1 MYIGGSVIYEMSE
14 KNLIFWRYVFMM
26 YVLKGLALAGIVLT
40 VILLLKKTK
49 ELKSSTEKDPIT
61 GMTGQE
67 LWAFGMKHVVVTS
80 IIGFVANFLD
90 TLGIGSFAP
99 SSAAFKMTKS
109 VDDSLVPGTLNV
121 GDTIPV
127 CVEAFLF
134 IGIVE
139 MDILT
144 LVLMLVAAVLGSLVS
159 ASIVTKFDRKKVRY
173 TLFVGLFL
181 LATVILMKVF
191 SFGPFGTVGTA
202 LGLRGIKLVIAVV
215 LNFVLGA
222 LMSIGVGLYAPCM
235 AMVLALGMD
244 AGCAFPAMMGS
255 CAFLMAFG
263 NGPKFIKEA
272 KIDIVATWTQAIAGS
287 VGVFVA
293 YYLVKSLPL
302 ETLTKVIVVVVYFTA
317 FLYLKDA
324 IKKGSAA

>member
-1 MYIGGSVIYEMSE
+1 
-14 KNLIFWRYVFMM
+14 MM
-26 YVLKGLALAGIVLT
+26 YVLKGLSLLGIVLT
-40 VILLLKKTK
+40 LILLLKKTK
-49 ELKSSTEKDPIT
+49 ELKASTVKDEIT

-67 LWAFGMKHVVVTS
+67 LWAFGMKHVVITA

-134 IGIVE
+134 FGIVE

-144 LVLMLVAAVLGSLVS
+144 LILMLVAAVLGSLVS

-191 SFGPFGTVGTA
+191 AVGPFGTVGTA
-202 LGLRGIKLVIAVV
+202 LGLRGAKLVIATV

-302 ETLTKVIVVVVYFTA
+302 ATLTKIIVVVVYFTA

>member
-1 MYIGGSVIYEMSE
+1 MAMWI
-14 KNLIFWRYVFMM
+14 
-26 YVLKGLALAGIVLT
+26 LKGLSLAGIVLT
-40 VILLLKKTK
+40 LILLILKTK
-49 ELKSSTEKDPIT
+49 AIKNSTEKDAIT
-61 GMTGQE
+61 GMSGEE
-67 LWAFGMKHVVVTS
+67 LWAFGKKHWIVTA
-80 IIGFVANFLD
+80 IIGFVANFHD

-134 IGIVE
+134 FGIVD

-181 LATVILMKVF
+181 LATVILLKVF
-191 SFGPFGTVGTA
+191 NVPPFGTVGTA

-215 LNFVLGA
+215 GNFILGA

-235 AMVLALGMD
+235 AMVLALGMNST
-244 AGCAFPAMMGS
+244 CAFPAMMGS

-272 KIDIVATWTQAIAGS
+272 KIDIVATWTQAIGGTI
-287 VGVFVA
+287 GVFVA

-302 ETLTKVIVVVVYFTA
+302 DTLTKVIVVIVYLTA

>member
-1 MYIGGSVIYEMSE
+1 MAMWI
-14 KNLIFWRYVFMM
+14 
-26 YVLKGLALAGIVLT
+26 LKGLSLAGIALCA
-40 VILLLKKTK
+40 ILMAVKSIQIKK
-49 ELKSSTEKDPIT
+49 STEKDEVL
-61 GMTGQE
+61 GMTGEE
-67 LWAFGMKHVVVTS
+67 LWAFGKKKAIYTFIV
-80 IIGFVANFLD
+80 GFVANFLD

-99 SSAAFKMTKS
+99 SSAAFKLGKA
-109 VDDSLVPGTLNV
+109 VDDTLVPGTLNV

-134 IGIVE
+134 FGFVD

-144 LVLMLVAAVLGSLVS
+144 LVLMLVASVVG
-159 ASIVTKFDRKKVRY
+159 SIVMAGIVSKFDRKKVRY
-173 TLFVGLFL
+173 ALFVGLFL
-181 LATVILMKVF
+181 LATVIVLKVF
-191 SFGPFGTVGTA
+191 NVPPFGTTGTE
-202 LGLRGIKLVIAVV
+202 LGLRGGKLVIAVV
-215 LNFVLGA
+215 GNFIFGA

-263 NGPKFIKEA
+263 NGPKFIKEGRF
-272 KIDIVATWTQAIAGS
+272 DPVASWTQAIGGTI
-287 VGVFVA
+287 GVFVA
-293 YYLVKSLPL
+293 YLFVKSLPL
-302 ETLTKVIVVVVYFTA
+302 ATLTKVIVVVVYITA

>member
-1 MYIGGSVIYEMSE
+1 MAMWI
-14 KNLIFWRYVFMM
+14 
-26 YVLKGLALAGIVLT
+26 LKGLSLAGIVLT
-40 VILLLKKTK
+40 FILLVFKTK
-49 ELKSSTEKDPIT
+49 QIKNSTEKDPVT
-61 GMTGQE
+61 GMTGEE
-67 LWAFGMKHVVVTS
+67 LWAFGKKHWIVTA

-99 SSAAFKMTKS
+99 SSASFKMTKS
-109 VDDSLVPGTLNV
+109 VDDALVPGTLNV

-134 IGIVE
+134 FGLVD

-144 LVLMLVAAVLGSLVS
+144 LILMLVAAVLGSLVM
-159 ASIVTKFDRKKVRY
+159 ASVVTKFDRKKVRY
-173 TLFVGLFL
+173 ALFVGLFL

-191 SFGPFGTVGTA
+191 SIPPFGTTGTA
-202 LGLRGIKLVIAVV
+202 LGLSGVKLVIAVV
-215 LNFVLGA
+215 GNFIFGA

-272 KIDIVATWTQAIAGS
+272 KIDIVATWTQAIGGTI
-287 VGVFVA
+287 GVFVA
-293 YYLVKSLPL
+293 YYLVKSMPL
-302 ETLTKVIVVVVYFTA
+302 DVLTKVIVVVVYFTA

>member
-1 MYIGGSVIYEMSE
+1 
-14 KNLIFWRYVFMM
+14 MM
-26 YVLKGLALAGIVLT
+26 YVLKGLSLLGIVLT
-40 VILLLKKTK
+40 LILLLKKTK
-49 ELKSSTEKDPIT
+49 ELKASTVKDEIT

-67 LWAFGMKHVVVTS
+67 LWAFGMKHVVITA

-134 IGIVE
+134 FGIVE

-144 LVLMLVAAVLGSLVS
+144 LILMLVAAVLGSLVS

-191 SFGPFGTVGTA
+191 AVGPFGTVGTA
-202 LGLRGIKLVIAVV
+202 LGLRGAKLVIAVV

-302 ETLTKVIVVVVYFTA
+302 ETLTKIIVVVVYFTA

>member
-1 MYIGGSVIYEMSE
+1 MAMWI
-14 KNLIFWRYVFMM
+14 
-26 YVLKGLALAGIVLT
+26 LKGLSLAGIVLT
-40 VILLLKKTK
+40 LILLILKTK
-49 ELKSSTEKDPIT
+49 AIKNSTEKDAIT
-61 GMTGQE
+61 GMSGEE
-67 LWAFGMKHVVVTS
+67 LWAFGKKHWIITA

-134 IGIVE
+134 FGIVD

-181 LATVILMKVF
+181 LATVILLKVF
-191 SFGPFGTVGTA
+191 NVPPFGTVGTA

-215 LNFVLGA
+215 GNFILGA

-235 AMVLALGMD
+235 AMVLALGMNST
-244 AGCAFPAMMGS
+244 CAFPAMMGS

-272 KIDIVATWTQAIAGS
+272 KIDIVATWTQAIFGTI
-287 VGVFVA
+287 GVFVA

-302 ETLTKVIVVVVYFTA
+302 ATLTKVIVVVVYFTA

>member
-1 MYIGGSVIYEMSE
+1 
-14 KNLIFWRYVFMM
+14 MM

-40 VILLLKKTK
+40 LILLLKKTK

-134 IGIVE
+134 FGIVE

>member
-1 MYIGGSVIYEMSE
+1 MKKAVYT
-14 KNLIFWRYVFMM
+14 
-26 YVLKGLALAGIVLT
+26 AIV
-40 VILLLKKTK
+40 
-49 ELKSSTEKDPIT
+49 
-61 GMTGQE
+61 
-67 LWAFGMKHVVVTS
+67 
-80 IIGFVANFLD
+80 GFVANFLD
-90 TLGIGSFAP
+90 TLGIGSYAP
-99 SSAAFKMTKS
+99 TSAAFKLGKA

-134 IGIVE
+134 FGFVD
-139 MDILT
+139 MDMLT
-144 LVLMLVAAVLGSLVS
+144 LVLMLVAAILGSLVMAGVVS
-159 ASIVTKFDRKKVRY
+159 KFDRKKVRY
-173 TLFVGLFL
+173 ALFVGLFL
-181 LATVILMKVF
+181 LATVILMKIMAV
-191 SFGPFGTVGTA
+191 GPFGTTGTA
-202 LGLRGIKLVIAVV
+202 LGLTGGKLVIAVIG
-215 LNFVLGA
+215 NFIFGA

-263 NGPKFIKEA
+263 NGPKFIKEGKFDPICA
-272 KIDIVATWTQAIAGS
+272 WTQAIAGT

-293 YYLVKSLPL
+293 YLFVSSIPL
-302 ETLTKVIVVVVYFTA
+302 DLLTKVIAVIVYFTA